1 MLHTGKTERVLGLWA
16 TFVAGTLIFI
26 VRKNQDISQ
35 SSYSHYIVGTSRL
48 EAADD
53 QVKSQ
58 RPI

>member
-16 TFVAGTLIFI
+16 TFVAGTFIFI

-35 SSYSHYIVGTSRL
+35 SSYSLYIVETSRL

-53 QVKSQ
+53 QVRSQ